1 MAFLLKISIIFP
13 CYWGKKFIIAKNK
26 EELPK
31 NRYFPRAFEAGQ
43 AWDNMGFGTPQESTS
58 SLSTPDRTASFFGQ
72 ASYNYNHKYL
82 LSVTMRADGSTKFA
96 PGNQWGYFPSVSGA
110 WVLSEEKFMEDIK
123 WIDQLKTSCSY
134 RVGRK

>member
-1 MAFLLKISIIFP
+1 MKVQKIIRCCSKYSERSVFKYIWTNTASYGFLLKISIIFHVIGQEI
-13 CYWGKKFIIAKNK
+13 YHSQNKKNFQ
-26 EELPK
+26 K

-82 LSVTMRADGSTKFA
+82 LSVTMRADGFH
-96 PGNQWGYFPSVSGA
+96 
-110 WVLSEEKFMEDIK
+110 
-123 WIDQLKTSCSY
+123 
-134 RVGRK
+134 

>member
-1 MAFLLKISIIFP
+1 MLLGQEIYHSQN
-13 CYWGKKFIIAKNK
+13 KKNFQ
-26 EELPK
+26 K

-82 LSVTMRADGSTKFA
+82 LSVTIRAWIFLLILLV
-96 PGNQWGYFPSVSGA
+96 QQEYFFQKGT
-110 WVLSEEKFMEDIK
+110 F
-123 WIDQLKTSCSY
+123 
-134 RVGRK
+134 R

>member
-1 MAFLLKISIIFP
+1 MLLGQEIYHSQN
-13 CYWGKKFIIAKNK
+13 KKNFQ
-26 EELPK
+26 K

-82 LSVTMRADGSTKFA
+82 LSVTM
-96 PGNQWGYFPSVSGA
+96 
-110 WVLSEEKFMEDIK
+110 VLMVPLNLLQVINGDISLQYQVLGCFQK
-123 WIDQLKTSCSY
+123 KSLWKI
-134 RVGRK
+134 

>member
-13 CYWGKKFIIAKNK
+13 CYWGKKFIIAKIRRTSK
-26 EELPK
+26 
-31 NRYFPRAFEAGQ
+31 RIVISTRAFEAGQ

-82 LSVTMRADGSTKFA
+82 LSDNYA
-96 PGNQWGYFPSVSGA
+96 
-110 WVLSEEKFMEDIK
+110 
-123 WIDQLKTSCSY
+123 C
-134 RVGRK
+134 